1 MYVWMSGKGTQTDSC
16 VSMRHSC
23 QKTWEST
30 VENGQQA
37 KLRPRSSF
45 SFKKKENRKTSKS
58 VHWWLSH
65 QRPVRVGLHCQARC
79 DYHPW
84 RQCSLTSGSLLGRS
98 EVLRNL
104 RHYLRAQ
111 SQGYHTTDRLE
122 ERSVERGSARRSSL
136 KGRETTIVN
145 QANTGTVSKATLGEP
160 LRDGVERIIVWAFP
174 SALIPFWT
182 ELNWYGHVIATTR
195 LDCTGLH
202 ITILL
207 ITILSITIIM
217 VYHFMCSFFVFLNGS
232 T

>member
-1 MYVWMSGKGTQTDSC
+1 
-16 VSMRHSC
+16 MRHSC

-37 KLRPRSSF
+37 KQSQRSSF
-45 SFKKKENRKTSKS
+45 SFKKTENRKTSNS

-65 QRPVRVGLHCQARC
+65 QRQVRVGLHCQARC

-98 EVLRNL
+98 EVPRSLK
-104 RHYLRAQ
+104 HYLRAP
-111 SQGYHTTDRLE
+111 SQWQHTIDRLE
-122 ERSVERGSARRSSL
+122 ERGVGRGSARRSSL
-136 KGRETTIVN
+136 KGRETAIVN

-160 LRDGVERIIVWAFP
+160 LRDGVECIIVWAFP
-174 SALIPFWT
+174 SAWIPFWT

-195 LDCTGLH
+195 LECTGLH

-207 ITILSITIIM
+207 IINITIISIIITIIII
-217 VYHFMCSFFVFLNGS
+217 VYHFMCCCFF
-232 T
+232 